1 MTPDTRQVILDKSE
15 VLVRSRGYSAFS
27 YADLAKDMGIAKA
40 SVHYHFATK
49 EDLVNAILRRCI
61 ERGADFM
68 ARTRSEHVDARDC
81 LRAYA
86 QSYVASVESGMLPAC
101 GALAASRSSLPP
113 STYPALNEFF
123 QNQFDWIAGVVRD
136 GIAQGV
142 LAPPQPPEQA
152 AVVLFSAI
160 EGGTM
165 IGWGMNDSTR
175 VLAAFEAILECMQ
188 GPAAV
193 GKQPQA
199 QGNPAGFVHGAQ
211 PRLEDR
217 SP

>member
-1 MTPDTRQVILDKSE
+1 MTLDTRQVILDKSE
-15 VLVRSRGYSAFS
+15 VLVRSRGYAAFS
-27 YADLAKDMGIAKA
+27 YADLAKGMGITKA
-40 SVHYHFATK
+40 SIHYHFATK
-49 EDLVNAILRRCI
+49 EDLINAILRRCI
-61 ERGADFM
+61 DRGVEF
-68 ARTRSEHVDARDC
+68 TRQIRHEHPDARDC
-81 LRAYA
+81 LRVYA
-86 QSYVASVESGMLPAC
+86 QTYVTSVEHGMLPAC
-101 GALAASRSSLPP
+101 GALAATRSSLPP

-123 QNQFDWIAGVVRD
+123 QNQFDWIAAVLRD

-165 IGWGMNDSTR
+165 IGWGMASTEM
-175 VLAAFEAILECMQ
+175 VLAAFEAIMECMQ

-199 QGNPAGFVHGAQ
+199 QVDPAGSAT
-211 PRLEDR
+211 R
-217 SP
+217 SAA